1 MPKNAR
7 CTGLESLK
15 LQPLPQCKV
24 AHRRRF
30 TDGKSTGVGCPIHT
44 RGWRLETVSGR
55 QPASASYKTPV
66 SLSLGGTGHSI
77 SVNTIKYNIKLHIKY
92 ELHFHLLRVFL
103 LSCSL
108 RLTLHIVKW
117 LVASVIPV
125 EVDGEIGEVLLLCGD
140 DHCLCCCCAF

>member
-1 MPKNAR
+1 M
-7 CTGLESLK
+7 
-15 LQPLPQCKV
+15 
-24 AHRRRF
+24 
-30 TDGKSTGVGCPIHT
+30 

-55 QPASASYKTPV
+55 QPASASHKTPV

-108 RLTLHIVKW
+108 RLTLHVVKW
-117 LVASVIPV
+117 LLASDIPV
-125 EVDGEIGEVLLLCGD
+125 EVDGERKMLIACEDGCG
-140 DHCLCCCCAF
+140 LCCCCTFGDGDVVG

>member
-1 MPKNAR
+1 MMDAKK

-30 TDGKSTGVGCPIHT
+30 TDGISTGVGFPIHT

-66 SLSLGGTGHSI
+66 SLSLGGNWTFHF
-77 SVNTIKYNIKLHIKY
+77 VNTIKYNINCTSNMNYIFISSGSSSLAVVFVSLSTLSSGLLPLSFLSKLTEKGK
-92 ELHFHLLRVFL
+92 F
-103 LSCSL
+103 
-108 RLTLHIVKW
+108 
-117 LVASVIPV
+117 
-125 EVDGEIGEVLLLCGD
+125 
-140 DHCLCCCCAF
+140 